1 MSKRRRRPQTSS
13 LDLFLDTI
21 CNAFGGIMF
30 ISILISILIQ
40 MRGGSNDAPIKT
52 DGITESEAL
61 DKQAKV
67 AELQQ
72 RIRIL
77 SETVSDRERLMF
89 NEDSAES
96 TELLA
101 QKEQLTEVL
110 SKAQQ
115 SQQLMLDLT
124 SSKEIEIQQVQMELQ
139 ELTLRLN
146 DARLA
151 VSERSNELEEALT
164 AAETTMQVPKVS
176 STLKGNLMFA
186 MRYGKVFLITD
197 IDRTGDHG
205 INTQHAIAVNL
216 VVGVQVQLKQNAGWD
231 LNSDR
236 DRAELEGVL
245 QSHSNART
253 FISVVV
259 FADSHAFF
267 PEFKNKLVD
276 MQYDYDLLPLDNPDT
291 LMIVKGDKA
300 TVQ

>member
-1 MSKRRRRPQTSS
+1 MSRRRHRSQTSS

-40 MRGGSNDAPIKT
+40 MRGGSSDAPIIT
-52 DGITESEAL
+52 DGISEYVAL
-61 DKQAKV
+61 EKQSKV

-72 RIRIL
+72 KIRIL
-77 SETVSDRERLMF
+77 SEMVSDRERLMF
-89 NEDSAES
+89 NEDSTES
-96 TELLA
+96 AELLA

-110 SKAQQ
+110 SKSQQTQQ
-115 SQQLMLDLT
+115 SMLDLT
-124 SSKEIEIQQVQMELQ
+124 SSTEIEMQQVQMELQ
-139 ELTLRLN
+139 ELTQRLN
-146 DARLA
+146 DARVA
-151 VSERSNELEEALT
+151 VSERSEELEQALT

-176 STLKGNLMFA
+176 STLKGNLMLA

-197 IDRTGDHG
+197 IEGNGAHG
-205 INTQHAIAVNL
+205 INTQHATAVNL
-216 VVGVQVQLKQNAGWD
+216 VVGVQVRLKQNAGWD
-231 LNSDR
+231 LSSDR
-236 DRAELEGVL
+236 DRAKLESVL
-245 QSHSNART
+245 QSRSNART

-267 PEFKNKLVD
+267 PEFKKKLVD

-291 LMIVKGDKA
+291 LMIVKGNTA